1 MPEGYFHGIKTDLI
15 DSGTRPIKTQSDE
28 TIFMVCTA
36 DGALDAKVPVGE
48 TVMIFGEND
57 TDMIAAIGSD
67 GDAATHLNGI
77 FDQVNCRVMFHRIAE
92 GADAAETLANVIGGI
107 DADTEKRTGLQAAF
121 DAKQKYKLAPSVI
134 VAPGYSQEL
143 GVATEMDSIAKKLE
157 ATFVVDSPNGTIAET
172 LAYRGNFDAKHGYM
186 VHPDATALENG
197 VDVAA
202 PASPRVAGIIA
213 ATPWWE
219 SISNRV
225 MYGITGTSRDIDYL
239 GDGTSRAE
247 LLNQNGIGTI
257 VRHPKG
263 GWKLLGGRSMSAD
276 PKYAFFKR
284 ARVLNVIGRTLK
296 DQMQWAVDKNITRRF
311 FEAVSEGV
319 NKWMRHETELEHLAG
334 GRCWVEA
341 ELNTPEQQ
349 EAGSSY
355 FDVDFTE
362 YGEAEQVTFRL
373 HFNNGYLADVTPV

>member
-1 MPEGYFHGIKTDLI
+1 MPEGYFHGIRTTLI
-15 DSGTRPIKTQSDE
+15 DDGARPVKTQSDE

-36 DGALDAKVPVGE
+36 DGAQDAKVPVGE
-48 TVMIFGEND
+48 TVMIFGDND
-57 TDMIAAIGSD
+57 TDMIAALGAS
-67 GDAATHLNGI
+67 GDAVTHLKGI

-92 GADAAETLANVIGGI
+92 GADAAATLAAVIGGI
-107 DADTEKRTGLQAAF
+107 DPDTEKRTGLQAAF

-134 VAPGYSQEL
+134 IAPGYSQEL
-143 GVATEMDSIAKKLE
+143 GVATEMSIISKKLE

-172 LAYRGNFDAKHGYM
+172 LAHRGNFDAKHGYM
-186 VHPDATALENG
+186 VHPEVTVLQDGVEVAT
-197 VDVAA
+197 

-225 MYGITGTSRDIDYL
+225 MEGITGASRNIDYL
-239 GDGTSRAE
+239 GDGASRAE

-276 PKYAFFKR
+276 PKFAFFKR
-284 ARVLNVIGRTLK
+284 ARVLNVIGRTIK
-296 DQMQWAVDKNITRRF
+296 DQMQWAVDKDIKRRF
-311 FEAVSEGV
+311 FEAVSESV
-319 NKWMRHETELEHLAG
+319 NKWMRHEVELEHLAG
-334 GRCWVEA
+334 GRCWVEPG
-341 ELNTPEQQ
+341 LNTPEQQ

-373 HFNNGYLADVTPV
+373 HINNGYLADVIPV